1 MVKIELIF
9 TSRPDDTSVPG
20 VINAAVQVEFKATGL
35 DTPLVGPAHLYG
47 QIAMHK
53 KREILKLISDEFIRV
68 VEASGNEVVNT
79 SVTQVFAGNHSVN

>member
-1 MVKIELIF
+1 
-9 TSRPDDTSVPG
+9 
-20 VINAAVQVEFKATGL
+20 
-35 DTPLVGPAHLYG
+35 
-47 QIAMHK
+47 MHK

>member
-1 MVKIELIF
+1 MLLFRWNLKQQDWI
-9 TSRPDDTSVPG
+9 P
-20 VINAAVQVEFKATGL
+20 
-35 DTPLVGPAHLYG
+35 PLVGPAHLYG

>member
-9 TSRPDDTSVPG
+9 TSQPDDTSVPG

-35 DTPLVGPAHLYG
+35 DTPVGPAHLYG

-53 KREILKLISDEFIRV
+53 KREILKLISDEFVRV
-68 VEASGNEVVNT
+68 VEATGSEVVNT